1 VKYAAIYA
9 VGRLAVLAAALGV
22 LYLVGLRSF
31 YLVLAALALSLPISY
46 FVLRGPRDAMA
57 SRFEQHLRQR
67 REENHQLREA
77 LAGDEPAEEAL
88 AEDEPAGDD
97 SDRSHS

>member
-1 VKYAAIYA
+1 MKYAAIYA

-31 YLVLAALALSLPISY
+31 YLVLAALALSLPLSY
-46 FVLRGPRDAMA
+46 FLLRSPRDAMA
-57 SRFEQHLRQR
+57 ARFEQHLNQR
-67 REENHQLREA
+67 REHNQQLREA
-77 LAGDEPAEEAL
+77 LAGDEPVEE
-88 AEDEPAGDD
+88 DD

>member
-1 VKYAAIYA
+1 
-9 VGRLAVLAAALGV
+9 
-22 LYLVGLRSF
+22 
-31 YLVLAALALSLPISY
+31 
-46 FVLRGPRDAMA
+46 MA

-77 LAGDEPAEEAL
+77 LADDEPAE
-88 AEDEPAGDD
+88 DD